1 MNSFLQKAAELQAK
15 ADGLSDTQKKEIA
28 RIEKLVDYQK
38 TQLHLALEL
47 IDEQLKAKT
56 MTSGEARVATVE
68 CEVETEEAIEKLHN
82 QIREINPSFVS
93 NAREQVEDV
102 LQRLAYGTVEVS
114 GKAAG
119 RLAQLARPFVQA
131 AVSAYHEARTTVSEP
146 IAKPER
152 KPSKLDMLRSM

>member
-1 MNSFLQKAAELQAK
+1 MNSYLKQAAELQAK
-15 ADGLSDTQKKEIA
+15 VDGLTDTQKKEIA
-28 RIEKLVDYQK
+28 RIEKAVTNQK
-38 TQLHLALEL
+38 DQLQLALEI
-47 IDEQLKAKT
+47 IDEQLKAKKI
-56 MTSGEARVATVE
+56 TSGEARVATVE
-68 CEVETEEAIEKLHN
+68 CEVATEEAIEKLHA

-102 LQRLAYGTVEVS
+102 LQRLAWSTVEVS

-119 RLAQLARPFVQA
+119 KLAQLARPFVQA
-131 AVSAYHEARTTVSEP
+131 AVSAYHEAKNAVNEP